1 MNAPVRA
8 YAKGKVSVV
17 WDTTPPPAPSEFT
30 GNFVDGRITLSWKN
44 PVYEIPVNITV
55 DDFENGI
62 TSVEGVGDSG
72 GRGSLEEVDGYEGKA
87 LQMTYDIDKAWGEY
101 AAVLVFEKARDF
113 SDSPYLE
120 FWYKG
125 DGSSR
130 TLRLIVKDDNDLDGN
145 ADAGWDTET
154 LPVKST

>member
-1 MNAPVRA
+1 M
-8 YAKGKVSVV
+8 SVV

-101 AAVLVFEKARDF
+101 AAVLAFEKARDF
-113 SDSPYLE
+113 SDLLIWSFGIRE
-120 FWYKG
+120 M
-125 DGSSR
+125 GSSR
-130 TLRLIVKDDNDLDGN
+130 TCCLIVK
-145 ADAGWDTET
+145 ER
-154 LPVKST
+154 